1 MQWRKVLMGGGAALG
16 AAAAYNALACKDVT
30 VLSSPLG
37 GNEECFEW
45 RGYDIAYTVR
55 GSGSPVILAH
65 SIHATAWS
73 YEWRRNVEALARTHT
88 VYVLDLLGFGRSSRP
103 ATRYSAHLYIALLDD
118 FAQQVVGAPCAVIAS
133 ALSAAYAIVLG
144 ARDPSSFPA
153 LVLIEPTG
161 LGRLDQRA
169 TSGGD
174 VTRLALDTPVVGTAV
189 FNGLVSRRSI
199 RIFLEESYAD
209 NDLVTDEM
217 VELYYQ
223 TSHQPGAKYAP
234 AAFIAQQLNID
245 VRSAV
250 RRLTQPALLV
260 WGEQAVMNP
269 VEEIRPFLAVKRDF
283 EVAILDPA
291 GDLPHDERAD
301 EFNELATAFL
311 SRTLA
316 PTSPTSPTT
325 TAPAAARG

>member
-30 VLSSPLG
+30 ALPNPLG
-37 GNEECFEW
+37 GDEHDFEW
-45 RGYDIAYTVR
+45 RGYHIAYTVR
-55 GSGSPVILAH
+55 GSGSPVVLVH
-65 SIHATAWS
+65 SIHASAWS
-73 YEWRRNVEALARTHT
+73 YEWRKNVQALARHHT
-88 VYVLDLLGFGRSSRP
+88 VYTLDLLGFGRSSRP

-118 FAQQVVGAPCAVIAS
+118 FAQQIVGAPCAVVAS
-133 ALSAAYAIVLG
+133 SLSAAYAIVLG

-161 LGRLDQRA
+161 LSRLDQRA
-169 TSGGD
+169 SSGD
-174 VTRLALDTPVVGTAV
+174 VTRLAIDTPVLGTAV
-189 FNGLVSRRSI
+189 FHGLVSRRSI
-199 RIFLEESYAD
+199 RLFLEASYAD

-223 TSHQPGAKYAP
+223 TSHQPGAKHAP

-260 WGEQAVMNP
+260 WGEQAVMTP
-269 VEEIRPFLAVKRDF
+269 VEEIRPFLTVKRDF
-283 EVAILDPA
+283 DVAILDPA
-291 GDLPHDERAD
+291 ADLPHDERAD

-311 SRTLA
+311 ARHLTV
-316 PTSPTSPTT
+316 T
-325 TAPAAARG
+325 PAAAGG